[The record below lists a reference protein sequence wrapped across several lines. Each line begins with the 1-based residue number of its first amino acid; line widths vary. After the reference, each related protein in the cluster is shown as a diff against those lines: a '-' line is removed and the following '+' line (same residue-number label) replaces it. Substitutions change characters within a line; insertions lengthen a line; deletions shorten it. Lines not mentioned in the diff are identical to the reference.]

1 MRFTRP
7 AAALGTAVL
16 LAAGLAACGSSN
28 EAGPT
33 AVPLSVTPTPSAPE
47 IPVPTA
53 VPTIVSGPPAMSRT
67 QKSADDFAIYVAKV
81 QWQAQMERS
90 MDTFNALLA
99 PGAACPGCKELQDA
113 IAGLTKSHYFITLDG
128 PLEVRPPV
136 PTSAK
141 GDDYV
146 VGVAYGYPAG
156 KILDDQGHFLHRLA
170 PQPDLYTTVSMTWD
184 ASASTWRLTDIKDQ
198 AVNAKGGSS

>member
-1 MRFTRP
+1 MRFARP
-7 AAALGTAVL
+7 TLAIAAATL
-16 LAAGLAACGSSN
+16 LAASLMACGSSN
-28 EAGPT
+28 EASPGT
-33 AVPLSVTPTPSAPE
+33 VPLSVTPTPSTPT

-53 VPTIVSGPPAMSRT
+53 VATIVSTPPAMSRT
-67 QKSADDFAIYVAKV
+67 QESANAFAMYVAKM
-81 QWQAQMERS
+81 QWQAQMDRS

-99 PGAACPGCKELQDA
+99 PGAACPGCKELEDA

-128 PLEVRPPV
+128 PLEMRAPV

-156 KILDDQGHFLHRLA
+156 KILDDTGRFLHRLA

-198 AVNAKGGSS
+198 PVNAKDGSS